1 MGETV
6 GVVNTP
12 FQVSG
17 VSVSEGFLL
26 GSQARSLLRNLI
38 YSTPPRA
45 PRTSDLGGGED
56 SGGKE

>member
-1 MGETV
+1 M
-6 GVVNTP
+6 VNTP